1 MKRRSVVRLLI
12 FWFLFI
18 ILICLNSCFYNK
30 EKEFGKFY
38 SLEEAVGNRLINE
51 DDLLNI
57 AYYFNDNKNIN
68 GENFELKIKNPS
80 CLSDEIEKK
89 IKQTHLERI
98 IKENTKAKLDGIKIK
113 EYYGTYNKCVAV
125 FVQDNYRV
133 IDVLIEEEYI
143 LNGVK
148 FLNFTFPGLEIWCE
162 K

>member
-1 MKRRSVVRLLI
+1 M
-12 FWFLFI
+12 
-18 ILICLNSCFYNK
+18 
-30 EKEFGKFY
+30 
-38 SLEEAVGNRLINE
+38 
-51 DDLLNI
+51 
-57 AYYFNDNKNIN
+57 
-68 GENFELKIKNPS
+68 
-80 CLSDEIEKK
+80 
-89 IKQTHLERI
+89 ERI